1 MPKENTNQTLNFDLP
16 DSHPSGKNHLP
27 AWLPLLLVLLTAAVC
42 VNIFISFTRSG
53 ALQAS
58 ATSENGVLPAQEQK
72 NLALKLEKQG
82 LSHAAALAW
91 EQYLAVAAPNNENTA
106 LIWYRIGKL
115 RQDAGDYEKALAAY
129 YRSESFGE
137 TASIAPEMASRIQD
151 CLESMGKFAA
161 LRHELSDR
169 VGMESSGDS
178 PDTGAT
184 VLAEIGTMK
193 ITKADLD
200 RHIEKLID
208 QQMRMSGV
216 SLAPAERL
224 NQKKAL
230 FNQLSSSDSQQMILG
245 QMVGESLLYQK
256 ARESGLADDPEIQNL
271 LLSQKKSLLSQLYVE
286 KMLADKI
293 TITPTDLETF
303 FKSNEESFS
312 TEENPEPAFE
322 DVKTEVYQTLYARKA
337 NEIRQQLLT
346 QLKDEYDVVIHR
358 SGFPSSHA
366 SGNAD
371 AGGPAENETDPT
383 KKQENVKKTD

>member
-1 MPKENTNQTLNFDLP
+1 MSKENTNQTLNFDLP
-16 DSHPSGKNHLP
+16 ANRAAVKNKFP
-27 AWLPLLLVLLTAAVC
+27 IWLPVLLVLLTAAVC
-42 VNIFISFTRSG
+42 VDIFISLTRSG
-53 ALQAS
+53 AHQTS
-58 ATSENGVLPAQEQK
+58 AAPENGMLPAQEQK

-82 LSHAAALAW
+82 LNHAAVLAW
-91 EQYLAVAAPNNENTA
+91 EQYLAVAAPNKENTA

-137 TASIAPEMASRIQD
+137 TASIAPEIASRIQD

-161 LRHELSDR
+161 LRHELADR
-169 VGMESSGDS
+169 VGMELSDAP
-178 PDTGAT
+178 PDAGET
-184 VLAEIGTMK
+184 VLAEIGAMK

-200 RHIEKLID
+200 RHIERVID

-303 FKSNEESFS
+303 FKSNKETFS

-322 DVKTEVYQTLYARKA
+322 DVKTEVYQTLYARKT
-337 NEIRQQLLT
+337 NDIRQQLMT
-346 QLKDEYDVVIHR
+346 QLKDEYDVVIHQ
-358 SGFPSSHA
+358 SGFSGPPF
-366 SGNAD
+366 GNAD
-371 AGGPAENETDPT
+371 TAGPAENHSH
-383 KKQENVKKTD
+383 KKPNQDKHRKTD